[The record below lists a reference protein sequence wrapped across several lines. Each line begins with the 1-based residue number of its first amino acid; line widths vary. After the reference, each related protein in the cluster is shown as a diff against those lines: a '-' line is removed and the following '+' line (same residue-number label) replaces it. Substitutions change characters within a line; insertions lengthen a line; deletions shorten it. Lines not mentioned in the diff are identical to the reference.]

1 MERDSKNLH
10 KRHEA
15 LMDDFWVFPEVVV
28 ELQWGTKSVAKA
40 RSREIFRGAILL
52 SSQRA

>member
-15 LMDDFWVFPEVVV
+15 LMDDFWVFPEVGF
-28 ELQWGTKSVAKA
+28 EFKWGTKSVAKA